1 MVFSSMEF
9 ICVFF
14 PIVFLINFIV
24 NRIHFK
30 NILLLLSSLIF
41 YAYGEPI
48 YVLLMVAS
56 AGFNYIFA
64 IIITK
69 IHRSSILFLCITINL
84 GILFYFKYT
93 IFFIGTLAGMTGL
106 DLKVP
111 DIKLPIGISF
121 FTFQALSYI
130 IDIYRGNVKVQKNF
144 LNLLLYIS
152 FFPQLIAGP
161 IVKYKDISEELE
173 YRKMDIKHVAEGIR
187 RFICGLGKKV
197 LIANT
202 MGAAADAVFNANNN
216 DINIFVAW
224 LGAVSYMLQI
234 YYDFS
239 GYSDMAIG
247 LGKIYG
253 FSFHENFRYP
263 YGATSIKEFWHRWH
277 ISLST
282 WFKEYLYI
290 PLGGNRKGRV
300 RTYINKFIVFFC
312 TGIWHGADWT
322 FIIWGLYHGF
332 FLVIEDIA
340 PLLKKMPQAVSYLYT
355 MLVVCIGF
363 VFFRSDTVSQGI
375 YIIEQM
381 FTGFSYNSAGI
392 SLVVSQLTP
401 WFIVMLFSG
410 IIGMVPVMPLAKWIK
425 KLENSVESRKYYLMQ
440 VLSYIFSALMLI
452 WCIIRLSGNTYNPFI
467 YFRF

>member
-144 LNLLLYIS
+144 LNLLLY
-152 FFPQLIAGP
+152 
-161 IVKYKDISEELE
+161 
-173 YRKMDIKHVAEGIR
+173 M
-187 RFICGLGKKV
+187 
-197 LIANT
+197 
-202 MGAAADAVFNANNN
+202 
-216 DINIFVAW
+216 
-224 LGAVSYMLQI
+224 
-234 YYDFS
+234 
-239 GYSDMAIG
+239 
-247 LGKIYG
+247 
-253 FSFHENFRYP
+253 
-263 YGATSIKEFWHRWH
+263 
-277 ISLST
+277 
-282 WFKEYLYI
+282 
-290 PLGGNRKGRV
+290 
-300 RTYINKFIVFFC
+300 
-312 TGIWHGADWT
+312 
-322 FIIWGLYHGF
+322 
-332 FLVIEDIA
+332 
-340 PLLKKMPQAVSYLYT
+340 
-355 MLVVCIGF
+355 
-363 VFFRSDTVSQGI
+363 
-375 YIIEQM
+375 
-381 FTGFSYNSAGI
+381 
-392 SLVVSQLTP
+392 
-401 WFIVMLFSG
+401 
-410 IIGMVPVMPLAKWIK
+410 
-425 KLENSVESRKYYLMQ
+425 
-440 VLSYIFSALMLI
+440 
-452 WCIIRLSGNTYNPFI
+452 
-467 YFRF
+467 